1 MNQETNQRIKLGIFV
16 VAGLLLLVV
25 GLYFLGNKSNMFSK
39 SIRIYSHFENIN
51 GLRPGNNVR
60 LSGIDIGS
68 VEKIEI
74 KDSKRIYVEMSVE
87 EKMMPFIKINSI
99 ATLGTDGLMG
109 NRLVNIEP
117 GVGNFKTIENGDE
130 IPSKELL
137 STDEM
142 MLTLDKTNKNISIVS
157 EDLVNITG
165 NINKSRGT
173 LYSVLLDSTLAP
185 ALRNSLNN
193 ISDISEN
200 IKTFSSDL
208 VILSGNI
215 KEGKGVLGELT
226 EDSSEAHVQF
236 NEAMKNI
243 VTASEQLSG
252 FTFKLKNTMDSI
264 QHSKGSLS
272 TILYDSTMSNQ
283 LKASMANV
291 DSSTARFNELMKAAR
306 SNFLFRK
313 YFKKQENNK

>member
-16 VAGLLLLVV
+16 TTGLLLLVV
-25 GLYFLGNKSNMFSK
+25 GLYFLGDKSNMFSK
-39 SIRIYSHFENIN
+39 SIRIYTHFENIN

-60 LSGIDIGS
+60 LSGIEIGT
-68 VEKIEI
+68 VEKVEI
-74 KDSKRIYVEMSVE
+74 IDAKKIYVEMSIE
-87 EKMMPFIKINSI
+87 EKMKSFIKINST
-99 ATLGTDGLMG
+99 ASLGTDGLMG
-109 NRLVNIEP
+109 NRLINIDP
-117 GVGNFKTIENGDE
+117 GSGSFKTIENGDE

-142 MLTLDKTNKNISIVS
+142 MITLDRTNKNISTVS

-173 LYSVLLDSTLAP
+173 LYSVLLDTTLAP

-200 IKTFSSDL
+200 IKLFSADL
-208 VILSGNI
+208 ISLSGNI

-226 EDSSEAHVQF
+226 EDSSLAHTQL
-236 NEAMKNI
+236 NEALENI
-243 VTASEQLSG
+243 VKASQELSG
-252 FTFKLKNTMDSI
+252 FSSTLKNTMDSV
-264 QHSKGSLS
+264 QQSKGSLS
-272 TILYDSTMSNQ
+272 TILYDKTMANQ
-283 LKASMANV
+283 LKSSMANI
-291 DSSTARFNELMKAAR
+291 DSSTSRFNELMKAAR

-313 YFKKQENNK
+313 YFKKQEKKQ

>member
-1 MNQETNQRIKLGIFV
+1 MNQETSQRIKLGIFV

-25 GLYFLGNKSNMFSK
+25 GLYFLGDKSNMFSK
-39 SIRIYSHFENIN
+39 SIQIYSHFENIN

-60 LSGIDIGS
+60 LSGIDIGT

-74 KDSKRIYVEMSVE
+74 KDSKRIYVEMSIE
-87 EKMMPFIKINSI
+87 EKMKSFIKINST
-99 ATLGTDGLMG
+99 ASLGTDGLMG
-109 NRLVNIEP
+109 NKLVNIEP
-117 GVGNFKTIENGDE
+117 GTGDFKTIENGDE

-173 LYSVLLDSTLAP
+173 LYSVLLDTTLAP

-208 VILSGNI
+208 VILSENI
-215 KEGKGVLGELT
+215 KNGKGVLGELT
-226 EDSSEAHVQF
+226 EDSSTAHAQFSEAL
-236 NEAMKNI
+236 KNI
-243 VTASEQLSG
+243 VVASEQLSG

-264 QHSKGSLS
+264 QHSNGSLS

-283 LKASMANV
+283 LKASVANV

-313 YFKKQENNK
+313 YFRKQEKNQ

>member
-1 MNQETNQRIKLGIFV
+1 
-16 VAGLLLLVV
+16 
-25 GLYFLGNKSNMFSK
+25 
-39 SIRIYSHFENIN
+39 
-51 GLRPGNNVR
+51 
-60 LSGIDIGS
+60 
-68 VEKIEI
+68 
-74 KDSKRIYVEMSVE
+74 
-87 EKMMPFIKINSI
+87 
-99 ATLGTDGLMG
+99 
-109 NRLVNIEP
+109 
-117 GVGNFKTIENGDE
+117 
-130 IPSKELL
+130 L

-173 LYSVLLDSTLAP
+173 LYSVLLDTTLAP

-208 VILSGNI
+208 VILSENI
-215 KEGKGVLGELT
+215 KNGKGVLGELT
-226 EDSSEAHVQF
+226 EDSSTAHAQFSEAL
-236 NEAMKNI
+236 KNI
-243 VTASEQLSG
+243 VVASEQLSG

-264 QHSKGSLS
+264 QHSNGSLS

-283 LKASMANV
+283 LKASVANV

-313 YFKKQENNK
+313 YFRKQEKNQ